1 MKDFS
6 DIKSAVL
13 DKRVRFRQHSAEMMI
28 ERNISKEEVYK
39 TIVDGE
45 FIEEYLSDKP
55 FPSYLVFYNG
65 EQNPLHVVCS
75 YNNIDEYAVI
85 ITVYKPD
92 MNHFEDDYKTRR
104 KKHG

>member
-6 DIKSAVL
+6 NIKAAVL
-13 DKRVRFRQHSAEMMI
+13 EKRVRFRQHSAEMMI

-45 FIEEYLSDKP
+45 FIEEYLNDKP

-65 EQNPLHVVCS
+65 EQNLLHVVC
-75 YNNIDEYAVI
+75 YNNSI
-85 ITVYKPD
+85 
-92 MNHFEDDYKTRR
+92 
-104 KKHG
+104 